1 MSDIERFDVSPVE
14 NAILGI
20 GTRRDPNEYTKVRNI
35 SGYYSNEA
43 LDAYYISSWACR
55 RVVEIMPRLMCR
67 KWGQL
72 TFDGET
78 SESILERV
86 KKYSSDL
93 VQYSDD
99 LELLESKIKLIQW
112 LSNRHKDLSLRKKVK
127 QAQTWANLY
136 GSAYILIVA
145 DDKDED
151 YSQPL
156 EIDNVSKIEQLI
168 VLDRYQIYPDGVTNY
183 ERINPEYYC
192 LHTNTLSTSSLILPD
207 GYKANSKVHRSRIL
221 EFIGNEL
228 PLRERGRNN
237 GHGASVLEP
246 FIDVWQRFFN
256 GYASLSRVLTNFSI
270 FVHYIDGL
278 FDKLWQGGKEAERKL
293 SDRLSTNQVSASLYR
308 GYVADLTKE
317 KLDFISMNLGG
328 VSETA
333 ECLKDELVAASGV
346 PASVLFG
353 QFAAG
358 LDASGKITGEQRYL
372 NDLVEEAQQDKFTD
386 NIEYLNKLLLSE
398 DDTPEDDSVHG
409 WQWIALYTES
419 PKEKAEI
426 VKIYAEADK
435 INVEAS
441 VLVSDSSKSSVH
453 PPKPEQEEPELEEQE
468 TADSKMPRSDAVR
481 LSEIEKVGGRVRY
494 KGKLYAPNKPYKVS
508 VSKTGQNAPRYQ
520 VLATK
525 NGFVQLVNFSAHDV
539 TEAIATDPYNPSYW
553 SNLYFSFGESNTQS
567 PIPNTQSPIPNPQS
581 PVTDDST
588 PAKKIIEWQGFKIG
602 LQYLPF
608 ELRHGKM
615 LTSAYGHF
623 QKTKGADGMAVDV
636 YCGTNLRSPLIFVI
650 EQYVNGEFDEEKYVI
665 GVDSIEEARAI
676 YLEVM
681 PKEML
686 GSIRESSID
695 ELRSLR
701 TDADTITI
709 AGDILSEDE
718 FGAIASVDDDD
729 VREAIANWKQAAPNT
744 YANILSAE
752 L

>member
-1 MSDIERFDVSPVE
+1 MSDIEHFDVSPLE
-14 NAILGI
+14 NAVLGI
-20 GTRRDPNEYTKVRNI
+20 GTRRDPNEYNQVRNI
-35 SGYYSNEA
+35 NGFYSREA
-43 LDAYYISSWACR
+43 LDAYYVSSWACR

-78 SESILERV
+78 TESIQERV

-99 LELLESKIKLIQW
+99 LALLESKIELIQW
-112 LSNRHKDLSLRKKVK
+112 LSNKHKDLSVRKNFK

-145 DDKDED
+145 DDENED
-151 YSQPL
+151 YSEPL

-168 VLDRYQIYPDGVTNY
+168 VLDAYQIYPDGATNY
-183 ERINPEYYC
+183 ERLNPKYYC
-192 LHTNTLSTSSLILPD
+192 LYTNTLSTTNLILPD
-207 GYKANSKVHRSRIL
+207 SYKSNNKVHKSRIL

-228 PLRERGRNN
+228 PLRQRSRNN

-278 FDKLWQGGKEAERKL
+278 FDKLWQGGQEAERKL
-293 SDRLSTNQVSASLYR
+293 GDRLSVNQASMSLYR
-308 GYVADLTKE
+308 GYVADLAKE

-328 VSETA
+328 VSNTA

-386 NIEYLNKLLLSE
+386 NIEYLNRLLLAE
-398 DDTPEDDSVHG
+398 DDIPEDDSQHG
-409 WQWIALYTES
+409 WNWIALHTES

-426 VKIYAEADK
+426 TKIYAEADK

-441 VLVSDSSKSSVH
+441 VLVSGEKAEGRGQRVEGKTDALRLAD
-453 PPKPEQEEPELEEQE
+453 LE
-468 TADSKMPRSDAVR
+468 R
-481 LSEIEKVGGRVRY
+481 IGGRVRY
-494 KGKLYAPNKPYKVS
+494 KGKLYAPNKPYRV
-508 VSKTGQNAPRYQ
+508 GDRYY

-525 NGFVQLVNFSAHDV
+525 NGFVQMVSFSQDDV
-539 TEAIATDPYNPSYW
+539 DNSVYADNPYSPTYW
-553 SNLYFSFGESNTQS
+553 ANLFFSFGS
-567 PIPNTQSPIPNPQS
+567 PQS

-588 PAKKIIEWQGFKIG
+588 PVKKIIEWQGFKIG

-608 ELRHGKM
+608 EMRHNKM
-615 LTSAYGHF
+615 LTAGYGMF
-623 QKTKGADGMAVDV
+623 QKTRGADKMAVDCYV
-636 YCGTNLRSPLIFVI
+636 GTNLKSPKLFVI
-650 EQYVNGEFDEEKYVI
+650 EQLVNGEFDEEKYVI
-665 GVDSIEEARAI
+665 GVNSIEEARQI

-681 PKEML
+681 PEKML
-686 GSIRESSID
+686 GSIRECKIE
-695 ELRSLR
+695 ELQKLR
-701 TDADTITI
+701 TDAEFITI
-709 AGDILSEDE
+709 PGDILSEEE
-718 FGAIASVDDDD
+718 FDAIASVDDED
-729 VREAIANWKQAAPNT
+729 VREAIANWKQVSPDT
-744 YANILSAE
+744 YTNILNAD
-752 L
+752 

>member
-72 TFDGET
+72 TFDGES

-145 DDKDED
+145 DDEDED

-156 EIDNVSKIEQLI
+156 KIDNVSKIEQLI
-168 VLDRYQIYPDGVTNY
+168 VLDRYQIYPDGVSNY

-192 LHTNTLSTSSLILPD
+192 LYTNTLSTSNLILPD
-207 GYKANSKVHRSRIL
+207 SYKANNKVHKSRIL

-293 SDRLSTNQVSASLYR
+293 SDRLSTNQVSMSLYR

-398 DDTPEDDSVHG
+398 DDASEDDSVHG

-441 VLVSDSSKSSVH
+441 VLVSGSSKAPS
-453 PPKPEQEEPELEEQE
+453 PKQEENEQEEQKIEDNEHL
-468 TADSKMPRSDAVR
+468 RSDAVR
-481 LSEIEKVGGRVRY
+481 LASLKREGGRVRY
-494 KGKLYAPNKPYKVS
+494 KGKLYAPNKPYRV
-508 VSKTGQNAPRYQ
+508 GDHYQ

-525 NGFVQLVNFSAHDV
+525 NGFVQLVNFGENDV
-539 TEAIATDPYNPSYW
+539 DTGAMSDDKAFANASDPYQPKYW
-553 SNLYFSFGESNTQS
+553 ANLYFSFGTPSTAK
-567 PIPNTQSPIPNPQS
+567 
-581 PVTDDST
+581 VDDST

-608 ELRHGKM
+608 EMRHGKM

-636 YCGTNLRSPLIFVI
+636 YCGTNLRSPSIFAI
-650 EQYVNGEFDEEKYVI
+650 EQYINGEFDEEKYVI

-681 PKEML
+681 PEEML

-701 TDADTITI
+701 TDADAITI
-709 AGDILSEDE
+709 GGDILSEKE
-718 FGAIASVDDDD
+718 FEAITNVDDND
-729 VREAIANWKQAAPNT
+729 VQEAIANWKQVAPSS

-752 L
+752 